1 MNEESVVS
9 VKCVENGAEN
19 GEKQTIKITPSR
31 NSIGNCMKKEEK
43 TLTTGCIV
51 LTNRKHSKG
60 KGWKEEVQLCN
71 MEYNKYC
78 LKIDL
83 KILQVGILTLFHTI
97 VSKQSPT
104 YHLLS
109 SNGMPSSN
117 PYQTI
122 TTPYKQQCISIC
134 ATNPT
139 KCRSFA
145 IKRDAGNFKC
155 FFFDATTSKDD
166 LIPSTGVE
174 YFMDI
179 QSCQDWYRAGA
190 RVSGVSCTSYMLPIL
205 CIFRGGGQASG
216 Y

>member
-1 MNEESVVS
+1 M
-9 VKCVENGAEN
+9 
-19 GEKQTIKITPSR
+19 
-31 NSIGNCMKKEEK
+31 
-43 TLTTGCIV
+43 
-51 LTNRKHSKG
+51 
-60 KGWKEEVQLCN
+60 QLCN
-71 MEYNKYC
+71 MEYNKCC

-83 KILQVGILTLFHTI
+83 KILQVVILTLFHTI

-179 QSCQDWYRAGA
+179 QSCQDWYRVGA
-190 RVSGVSCTSYMLPIL
+190 RVSGVSSASCMLPTL
-205 CIFRGGGQASG
+205 CIFSALLSFLVVVETDTDNTTQHFKLQPYNIQRRKQTNRKKKTLTTDEI
-216 Y
+216 